1 MLAENRKSIQILI
14 VDDESFVLNFTK
26 RLLKKL
32 GYFEIDTALDG
43 NIALGK
49 LVSKLVPDYDLI
61 ICDLNMPKMDGLEFM
76 RHAHEANF
84 QGELILLSGE
94 DKRMLET
101 ALSLAKAHQL
111 NILGAISK
119 PLKSAQLEEIMGK
132 HCLTKETNNYSPQDS
147 ITKEELQEGIY
158 SLGGNKQLLVY
169 QPKVEIRTGEITG
182 VECLAR
188 WKHPQRGLLGPGAFI
203 PLAEETG
210 LIDDLTKLIYAE
222 AAQKNKEWES
232 EGKNIRTSINF
243 SVSSFTDPTFSQ
255 FVTETVADLNMDP
268 ARLILEVTE
277 TQVMSSYIK
286 SLEIMMRLRLK
297 KFGLSIDDFGTGNSS
312 MEQLKNIPFTEMK
325 IDRAFVNDV
334 ENNSGARAILE
345 TSVDL
350 GKRMEMTIVAEGA
363 ETRED
368 WNLVE
373 ELGCD
378 YVQGYYCAKPM
389 LEEDF
394 GTFLENWAG
403 PH

>member
-26 RLLKKL
+26 RLLKNL

-132 HCLTKETNNYSPQDS
+132 HCLTKEANNYSPQDS

-255 FVTETVADLNMDP
+255 FVTETVADLDMDP
-268 ARLILEVTE
+268 AQLILEVTE